1 MRGCEE
7 FLHEFYFS
15 RLKWMWYNKKRA
27 NSMFAPCKFF
37 FSTGKSRLRVIPF
50 IYFISC
56 LFIVYYSI
64 PEVSSIGI
72 QVYRPSTPE
81 VSSEVK
87 KYRGPD
93 CEASDRV
100 LVFKKELVVI
110 VDISSNS
117 SLIRVR
123 HRSLR
128 ARHVYLRVRLQS
140 LGVRHGVSG

>member
-1 MRGCEE
+1 M
-7 FLHEFYFS
+7 LY
-15 RLKWMWYNKKRA
+15 
-27 NSMFAPCKFF
+27 
-37 FSTGKSRLRVIPF
+37 PF

-72 QVYRPSTPE
+72 QVYWAGIPE
-81 VSSEVK
+81 VSSVRQTGIPEVSSGVK

-110 VDISSNS
+110 VDNSSNS

-128 ARHVYLRVRLQS
+128 VRHVYLRVRLWC
-140 LGVRHGVSG
+140 LRVRHGVSG

>member
-1 MRGCEE
+1 M
-7 FLHEFYFS
+7 
-15 RLKWMWYNKKRA
+15 
-27 NSMFAPCKFF
+27 
-37 FSTGKSRLRVIPF
+37 RVIPF

-72 QVYRPSTPE
+72 QVYWAGIPE
-81 VSSEVK
+81 VSSGVK

-128 ARHVYLRVRLQS
+128 VRHVYLRVRLQS
-140 LGVRHGVSG
+140 LRVRHRVSE

>member
-1 MRGCEE
+1 
-7 FLHEFYFS
+7 
-15 RLKWMWYNKKRA
+15 
-27 NSMFAPCKFF
+27 MFAPSKLF

-50 IYFISC
+50 FYFIFC

-72 QVYRPSTPE
+72 QVYWAGIPEVSSVRNFRQTGIPE

-128 ARHVYLRVRLQS
+128 VRHVYLRVRL
-140 LGVRHGVSG
+140 